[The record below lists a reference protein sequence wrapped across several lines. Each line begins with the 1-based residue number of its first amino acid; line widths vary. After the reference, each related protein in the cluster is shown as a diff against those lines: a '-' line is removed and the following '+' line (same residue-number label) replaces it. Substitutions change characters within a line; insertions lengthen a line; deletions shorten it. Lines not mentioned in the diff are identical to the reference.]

1 MNTEAAKYEE
11 HGMNHAE
18 GSWPK
23 NVNPNDPEETQRYR
37 DKQMKDESYLQ
48 SLRTIC
54 EPMEHY
60 ILQNNTVNI
69 YDDYYGGI
77 EFQSLDKM
85 ATARKI
91 SVFRDCSRPE
101 RPINHISW
109 APEGSLMAVSHCNMS
124 FGALLKNTDT
134 TSYIWDVVNPDTPF
148 RKMSS
153 SRAVTCMEFNPK
165 DPHTLMSGLATGEV
179 GVWDIRDGA
188 ALTLHSTLLYSHRA
202 PVALVQVIH
211 SKTGNE
217 FFSTSYDG
225 QVLWWD
231 MRTLSEPTE
240 KLILDPEKG
249 EQDISRASGASFLE
263 YEPTIP
269 TQFMVGT
276 QMGEVIA
283 CNRKMKTPAEMIVA
297 KYAAHKGP
305 VVALHRNQALL
316 KNFLTVGDWS
326 AKIWVGECKTSS
338 ILWTKYHHVRLTGG
352 YWSPTR
358 FSVFF
363 TTKGDGTLDVWD
375 VLKSNSD
382 PYLTVKVCDEALT
395 CLRVHDEGLHV
406 AVGNSLGTVNLIELS
421 ENLAD
426 APKKERGILA
436 TMLERECHREKIL
449 DAKVREQKLK
459 QKLKGREDESRMLV
473 GAATTAA
480 EEARVEKSE
489 KKFFEIIDTVNIYLS
504 HLSA

>member
-1 MNTEAAKYEE
+1 
-11 HGMNHAE
+11 
-18 GSWPK
+18 
-23 NVNPNDPEETQRYR
+23 
-37 DKQMKDESYLQ
+37 
-48 SLRTIC
+48 
-54 EPMEHY
+54 
-60 ILQNNTVNI
+60 
-69 YDDYYGGI
+69 
-77 EFQSLDKM
+77 
-85 ATARKI
+85 
-91 SVFRDCSRPE
+91 
-101 RPINHISW
+101 
-109 APEGSLMAVSHCNMS
+109 
-124 FGALLKNTDT
+124 
-134 TSYIWDVVNPDTPF
+134 
-148 RKMSS
+148 MSS

-188 ALTLHSTLLYSHRA
+188 ALALHSTLLYSHRA

-225 QVLWWD
+225 QVMWWD

-276 QMGEVIA
+276 QMGEV
-283 CNRKMKTPAEMIVA
+283 
-297 KYAAHKGP
+297 
-305 VVALHRNQALL
+305 
-316 KNFLTVGDWS
+316 
-326 AKIWVGECKTSS
+326 
-338 ILWTKYHHVRLTGG
+338 
-352 YWSPTR
+352 
-358 FSVFF
+358 
-363 TTKGDGTLDVWD
+363 
-375 VLKSNSD
+375 
-382 PYLTVKVCDEALT
+382 CDEALT
-395 CLRVHDEGLHV
+395 CLRVHDQGLHV

-473 GAATTAA
+473 GAAATAA

-489 KKFFEIIDTVNIYLS
+489 KKFFEIIDTVNISLS